1 MVFSSL
7 RVISPPP
14 MTKLF
19 SQKNYDVSMMKNLI
33 WQKFGGGCSDCVCKG
48 DAKGHQAT
56 AGFLLSP

>member
-1 MVFSSL
+1 
-7 RVISPPP
+7 

-33 WQKFGGGCSDCVCKG
+33 WQKFGGGGCSDCVCKG

>member
-1 MVFSSL
+1 
-7 RVISPPP
+7 